1 MSEGISFI
9 ADRAVIGTS
18 SAVRTVMTQ
27 TPDPAAPPEDQT
39 DPLVLVPDSGDTGQP
54 SAHGGRATGELVH
67 RPDADDAFP
76 VEWTRLAEHRYLV
89 VADWPA
95 AHRFFAPLPG
105 GVQDPLLV
113 AETMR
118 QTAMMLAHAEYGV
131 PADHH
136 FVMWDMAYALA
147 TADFGLSDASGRVDV
162 VVECSEVQMRAR
174 SLAGMR
180 VRLTFQRG
188 GRLLATST
196 GSLSCTS
203 ERAYRRLRGDRLDSA
218 GDRVPLLDG
227 VPPERVGRRD
237 PRDVVL
243 APSEEGP
250 GWRLRLD
257 TAHPTLFARAN
268 DHVPG
273 MLLLE
278 AARQAA
284 VALTPEGR
292 FLPAS
297 LAIAFHRYAE
307 LDEPCLVRARRET
320 SPEGD
325 VSVHAEGV
333 QGDETVFTATL
344 GDTPEAAR

>member
-1 MSEGISFI
+1 
-9 ADRAVIGTS
+9 
-18 SAVRTVMTQ
+18 MTQ
-27 TPDPAAPPEDQT
+27 APDPAAPPEDQT
-39 DPLVLVPDSGDTGQP
+39 DPQVLVPDSGDTGQP
-54 SAHGGRATGELVH
+54 PARGGRATVELVH
-67 RPDADDAFP
+67 RPDAEDAFP

-89 VADWPA
+89 TADWPA

-136 FVMWDMAYALA
+136 FVMWDMDYAL
-147 TADFGLSDASGRVDV
+147 TAAGFGLADASGRIDVFVD
-162 VVECSEVQMRAR
+162 CSEVQMRAR

-180 VRLTFQRG
+180 VRLTFERD

-203 ERAYRRLRGDRLDSA
+203 ERAYRRLRGEKLLATGGSA
-218 GDRVPLLDG
+218 APPAG
-227 VPPERVGRRD
+227 VPAERVGRNA

-243 APSEEGP
+243 APSEEG
-250 GWRLRLD
+250 GAWWLRLD

-273 MLLLE
+273 MVLLE

-284 VALTPEGR
+284 VALAPEGR

-297 LAIAFHRYAE
+297 LAIDFYRYAE
-307 LDEPCLVRARRET
+307 LNEPCLVRARCET
-320 SPEGD
+320 SPKGD
-325 VSVHAEGV
+325 VRVHVEGV

-344 GDTPEAAR
+344 GDTPGVAR

>member
-9 ADRAVIGTS
+9 AVRAAVGTS
-18 SAVRTVMTQ
+18 SAGRTVMTQ
-27 TPDPAAPPEDQT
+27 APDPAALPEEQT
-39 DPLVLVPDSGDTGQP
+39 DPLVLVPDSADTGQP
-54 SAHGGRATGELVH
+54 PSYGGRATGELVH
-67 RPDADDAFP
+67 RPDAADAFP
-76 VEWTRLAEHRYLV
+76 VEWTRLAEHHYLV
-89 VADWPA
+89 AADWPA
-95 AHRFFAPLPG
+95 GHRFFAPLPG

-113 AETMR
+113 AETTR

-131 PADHH
+131 PAGHH
-136 FVMWDMAYALA
+136 FVMWDMEYALA
-147 TADFGLSDASGRVDV
+147 TADFDLSDASGRIDV

-180 VRLTFQRG
+180 VRLTFRRG
-188 GRLLATST
+188 GRLLATSA

-203 ERAYRRLRGDRLDSA
+203 ERAYRRLRGDKLAAA
-218 GDRVPLLDG
+218 GDPVPLLDG

-237 PRDVVL
+237 PGDVVL
-243 APSEEGP
+243 APAEDGS

-273 MLLLE
+273 MVLLE

-284 VALTPEGR
+284 VALAPEGR
-292 FLPAS
+292 FVPAS
-297 LAIAFHRYAE
+297 LTIAFHRYAE
-307 LDEPCLVRARRET
+307 LTEPCLVRARRET

-325 VSVHAEGV
+325 VSVHVEGV
-333 QGDETVFTATL
+333 QGDEAVFTATL
-344 GDTPEAAR
+344 GDTPEVVR

>member
-9 ADRAVIGTS
+9 ADRADIGTS

-27 TPDPAAPPEDQT
+27 ASDPAAPPEDQT
-39 DPLVLVPDSGDTGQP
+39 DPLVLVPDFGDTGQP
-54 SAHGGRATGELVH
+54 PAHGGLATGELVH

-76 VEWTRLAEHRYLV
+76 VEWTRLTEHRYLV
-89 VADWPA
+89 AADWPA

-113 AETMR
+113 TETMR

-136 FVMWDMAYALA
+136 FVMWDMEYALA
-147 TADFGLSDASGRVDV
+147 TADFGLADASGRVDV
-162 VVECSEVQMRAR
+162 LVECTEVQMRAR

-180 VRLTFQRG
+180 VRLTFERG
-188 GRLLATST
+188 SRPLATST
-196 GSLSCTS
+196 GSLSATS
-203 ERAYRRLRGDRLDSA
+203 ERAYRRLRGGKLDAA
-218 GDRVPLLDG
+218 GDSIPLLEG
-227 VPPERVGRRD
+227 IPAERVGRQD

-243 APSEEGP
+243 APSEEGS

-273 MLLLE
+273 MVLLE

-284 VALTPEGR
+284 VALASDGR

-307 LDEPCLVRARRET
+307 LNAPCLVRARRET
-320 SPEGD
+320 SAEGD
-325 VSVHAEGV
+325 VLVHVEGV
-333 QGDETVFTATL
+333 QGGEAVFTATL
-344 GDTPEAAR
+344 GDTPEATR

>member
-54 SAHGGRATGELVH
+54 SVYGGRATGDLVH

-76 VEWTRLAEHRYLV
+76 VEWTRLAADRYLV

-105 GVQDPLLV
+105 GIQDPLLV

-136 FVMWDMAYALA
+136 FVMWDMEYTLA
-147 TADFGLSDASGRVDV
+147 TADFGLEEASGRVDV

-203 ERAYRRLRGDRLDSA
+203 ARAYRRLRGDRLDAA
-218 GDRVPLLDG
+218 GDRPPLPDG
-227 VPPERVGRRD
+227 LPPERVGRRD
-237 PRDVVL
+237 PGDVVL
-243 APSEEGP
+243 APSEEGA

-273 MLLLE
+273 MVLLE

-284 VALTPEGR
+284 VALSPEGR

-325 VSVHAEGV
+325 LSVHVEGV
-333 QGDETVFTATL
+333 QGDEAVFTATL
-344 GDTPEAAR
+344 GDTPGATR

>member
-9 ADRAVIGTS
+9 ADRADIGTS

-27 TPDPAAPPEDQT
+27 APDPAAPPEDQT
-39 DPLVLVPDSGDTGQP
+39 DPLVLVPESGDTGQP
-54 SAHGGRATGELVH
+54 PAHGGRATGELVH

-136 FVMWDMAYALA
+136 FVMWDMEYALG

-180 VRLTFQRG
+180 VRLTFERG

-203 ERAYRRLRGDRLDSA
+203 DRAYRRLRGDKLAAA
-218 GDRVPLLDG
+218 GDPVPLLDG

-243 APSEEGP
+243 APSEEGD

-273 MLLLE
+273 MVLLE

-284 VALTPEGR
+284 VALAPDGR

-297 LAIAFHRYAE
+297 LAIAFRRYAE
-307 LDEPCLVRARRET
+307 LNQPCLVRARRET
-320 SPEGD
+320 SPEGE
-325 VSVHAEGV
+325 VSVHVEGV
-333 QGDETVFTATL
+333 QGNEAVFTATL
-344 GDTPEAAR
+344 GDTPEATR